1 MPINTWFLLT
11 GFVNRTKPLPVSNS
25 ETNESDANIID
36 ENDINSI
43 LKHLESINYKGNY
56 YIQFYFKTKKT
67 LGNISNNPRYFDT
80 TKIIN
85 KKNINIQYRN
95 IEANIWVNNLK
106 MKIISL

>member
-1 MPINTWFLLT
+1 MKRIEIKENNLNMVYEITDENEIKLLH
-11 GFVNRTKPLPVSNS
+11 FSNLPF
-25 ETNESDANIID
+25 D
-36 ENDINSI
+36 ENDINLI

-67 LGNISNNPRYFDT
+67 LGNVSNNPRYFDI

-95 IEANIWVNNLK
+95 IEANI
-106 MKIISL
+106 